1 MGILD
6 IDNIE
11 KELDEVVMN
20 MHQDQESWTK
30 FQKEIVEPH
39 VKKLMKG
46 KPMRN
51 FSVGIHV
58 PCDYRITNVI
68 L

>member
-30 FQKEIVEPH
+30 FQKEIVEPRM
-39 VKKLMKG
+39 KKLIQG

-51 FSVGIHV
+51 FSVGFG
-58 PCDYRITNVI
+58 Y
-68 L
+68 

>member
-1 MGILD
+1 MSILD

-30 FQKEIVEPH
+30 FQKEIVEPR
-39 VKKLMKG
+39 M
-46 KPMRN
+46 
-51 FSVGIHV
+51 
-58 PCDYRITNVI
+58 
-68 L
+68 